1 MPSTHD
7 GTDSALTATDLAAT
21 TEKAQMRSQTQTIS
35 VTIPTAQDDELD
47 DDDVVLDD
55 VASDSEFALTSP
67 VEASAAQVPVSE
79 ADDDRDV
86 TTDAGDEA
94 ALTATS
100 RSTPTQTPAPTS
112 SSSATPSPK
121 ESERSP
127 SVTKGEKPSPSPSDP
142 SKPVAPKSGTSKSGA
157 SKSGQSTSDSP
168 KSDDPRGQQ
177 PKEQAATSQSSQSKA
192 AESGTS
198 KAQASKA
205 QPSTAKK
212 SKSQASTSKSAK
224 ARSTA
229 STSARAASSATQASP
244 SEPAQADASTSEDV
258 QTGRQQPSTS
268 PKTGSARQASTERT
282 SSTASPRAEG
292 QARPQASGSSAS
304 ARASQTAS
312 STEATPT
319 DSPSRFGAS
328 PQPSKRSGQPGAQAS
343 VQSSVRT
350 PSESSSADTG
360 ALKSRGTSTV
370 PASTTLSATSGLSAA
385 STAIPNSSAGSA
397 DAQPTPQSVSARRA
411 PNSGAEN
418 ADMLTAERLLDDR
431 SSRGRAP
438 EDGVQRLLYQVSGHL
453 INLGDSKKT
462 RKRKDLTHRIAKPFA
477 GSARFVPVLTRKGGV
492 GKTTVSI
499 LLGMALADARD
510 DRVIA
515 VDANPDHGTLH
526 DRLRGNSDYTVRDV
540 IHRAADVAG
549 FTEFSTLVARDETR
563 LDVLAS
569 DPDPAV
575 TKAFDDSDYRVVA
588 ELAAQYY
595 SMVLTDSGTGMVH
608 DVMGETLEKA
618 DGCVIVSG
626 TSVDEARA
634 TSETISWLESNG
646 HGALAKNAVVV
657 INNRSAA
664 RSMVKLDE
672 LEAHFASRVRAV
684 ARVPYDPM
692 LASGAPIDFRALRPA
707 TRQAARLLAASVVD
721 GLPTQRPTI
730 PVY

>member
-7 GTDSALTATDLAAT
+7 GSDSALAATDLAAT

-55 VASDSEFALTSP
+55 VATDSESALTSP
-67 VEASAAQVPVSE
+67 VEPSAAYVPASE
-79 ADDDRDV
+79 ADADRDV
-86 TTDAGDEA
+86 TTDAAGEA

-100 RSTPTQTPAPTS
+100 RPTPTQKSALAPAS
-112 SSSATPSPK
+112 SGTATPSSE
-121 ESERSP
+121 ESDTAQ
-127 SVTKGEKPSPSPSDP
+127 SVAKGEKPSPTPSDP
-142 SKPVAPKSGTSKSGA
+142 TEPGAPKSGTSKSGA
-157 SKSGQSTSDSP
+157 SKSGDSTSDTP
-168 KSDDPRGQQ
+168 KSDGPRAQK
-177 PKEQAATSQSSQSKA
+177 PKEQVKTSQSSQSKA
-192 AESGTS
+192 AQSRPS
-198 KAQASKA
+198 KGR
-205 QPSTAKK
+205 PSTAKK
-212 SKSQASTSKSAK
+212 TKSQASTSMSAK
-224 ARSTA
+224 ATSTA
-229 STSARAASSATQASP
+229 SPSQSARA
-244 SEPAQADASTSEDV
+244 DAVTSEDV
-258 QTGRQQPSTS
+258 RTGRQQSS
-268 PKTGSARQASTERT
+268 PKTGSARPASTERT
-282 SSTASPRAEG
+282 SSPSSPRADAQEH
-292 QARPQASGSSAS
+292 PEASGSSARS
-304 ARASQTAS
+304 SQTAS
-312 STEATPT
+312 STGATPT
-319 DSPSRFGAS
+319 AFSSRLSAS
-328 PQPSKRSGQPGAQAS
+328 PQPSERSARPGAQAS
-343 VQSSVRT
+343 VQSSART
-350 PSESSSADTG
+350 PAESSSADIG
-360 ALKSRGTSTV
+360 ALKSRGTSTA
-370 PASTTLSATSGLSAA
+370 PAATTLSATSGQFAA
-385 STAIPNSSAGSA
+385 STAIPNSGADSAG
-397 DAQPTPQSVSARRA
+397 AQATPQSVSARRA

-418 ADMLTAERLLDDR
+418 ADMLTAERLLEDR
-431 SSRGRAP
+431 SSRRRAP

-515 VDANPDHGTLH
+515 VDANPDQGTLH
-526 DRLRGNSDYTVRDV
+526 DRLRGNTEYTVRDV
-540 IHRAADVAG
+540 IHRAADVSG

-569 DPDPAV
+569 DSDPAV
-575 TKAFDDSDYRVVA
+575 TKAFNDSDYRVVA

-608 DVMGETLEKA
+608 DVMSETLEKA
-618 DGCVIVSG
+618 DSCVIVSG

-646 HGALAKNAVVV
+646 HGALVKNAVVV

-672 LEAHFASRVRAV
+672 LETHFASRVRAV

-692 LASGAPIDFRALRPA
+692 LASGAPIDFRALRPG